1 MINSELIKLKDR
13 IRDMKLYQIV
23 ELKEKQNM
31 LEQKI
36 IKDHN
41 ITHYTKY
48 GVFRSHRYDGIY

>member
-48 GVFRSHRYDGIY
+48 GEFRSHRYDGIY